1 MAKNGENILE
11 VTKHDQYKTID
22 ELFKRSE
29 SGSVY
34 YTLLVLSA
42 VIIAAGLLLNNAAIV
57 IGGMLVTPVLTP
69 MLLISLGLVVGEI
82 DAVKNVGLLMTK
94 SFAIILVISFASA
107 IAFGLSSDIQVIE
120 NTFRAAVL
128 YFLVAFA
135 AGVAATFAMI
145 RKEIAEVLP
154 GIAIAVSLVPP
165 LSLVGIWLS
174 VFNLE
179 LARFYFSIFFF
190 NLAGIILGSFV
201 VFSLLKFYKSEKK
214 VTAESKKLEEQAKEK
229 QDV

>member
-1 MAKNGENILE
+1 MSKNGENILE
-11 VTKHDQYKTID
+11 VTRQDQYKTID

-29 SGSVY
+29 SGPVY
-34 YTLLVLSA
+34 YTLLILSA
-42 VIIAAGLLLNNAAIV
+42 VIIAAGLLLNNASIV

-69 MLLISLGLVVGEI
+69 MLLISLGLVVGDLEAI
-82 DAVKNVGLLMTK
+82 KNVGMLMGR
-94 SFAIILVISFASA
+94 SFALILLISFAA
-107 IAFGLSSDIQVIE
+107 AVAFGLSPSAQIIE

-135 AGVAATFAMI
+135 AGVAATFAMV

-174 VFNLE
+174 VLDLE
-179 LARFYFSIFFF
+179 SARFYFSVFLF
-190 NLAGIILGSFV
+190 NLIGIILGSFV
-201 VFSLLKFYKSEKK
+201 VFSILKFYKAGEK
-214 VTAESKKLEEQAKEK
+214 VTAESKKLEEQVKEK
-229 QDV
+229 HDA